1 MEILVVLE
9 SSITQD
15 VFGISEMAAN
25 TLDYEHIFLTVGPH
39 VFVWPADLRALV
51 GGSPGSLTVG
61 VCFSTHGFHGLC
73 MV

>member
-15 VFGISEMAAN
+15 VFGVSEMGAN
-25 TLDYEHIFLTVGPH
+25 TLDYEHIFLTG
-39 VFVWPADLRALV
+39 ALV